1 MIRIEHLSYTI
12 GNKHILNNINCHIEK
27 GLIYGVI
34 GPNGSGKTTLLK
46 HLYKEIPSDKS
57 IRINGEYIED
67 YTYKEYARCSA
78 IVTQNQDMIE
88 GNLLVK
94 DLVLMG
100 RYPYKRPF
108 EPYDE
113 EDYDKVEGA
122 LVKVGLLTCANQS
135 FSTLSGGE
143 RQRVLIAKA
152 LCQETELLIM
162 DEPTNHLDLKHQVTL
177 KKLLQDFQGTV
188 ILTLHDLNFA
198 SQLCDR
204 LLLLKDGEVL
214 VEDNTEHVLRSKSLS
229 EAYELD
235 FHIKTE
241 EGHVNITPIYE

>member
-1 MIRIEHLSYTI
+1 MITIQNLSYTI
-12 GNKHILNNINCHIEK
+12 GNKHILNNIQCHIGK
-27 GLIYGVI
+27 GLIYGII

-46 HLYKEIPSDKS
+46 HLYKEIPSTNC
-57 IRINGEYIED
+57 ITINGRSIED
-67 YTYKEYARCSA
+67 YTHKEYARCSA

-88 GNLLVK
+88 GNLLVE
-94 DLVLMG
+94 DLILMG
-100 RYPYKRPF
+100 RYPYKKRF
-108 EPYDE
+108 EHYHE
-113 EDYDKVEGA
+113 EDYRKVEEA
-122 LVKVGLLTCANQS
+122 LAKVGLLTFANQN

-143 RQRVLIAKA
+143 RQRALIAKA

-177 KKLLQDFQGTV
+177 KKLLQDFQGTI

-204 LLLLKDGEVL
+204 LLLLKDGVVL
-214 VEDNTEHVLRSKSLS
+214 GEGTTQHVLSCQALS

-235 FHIKTE
+235 FHIKIE
-241 EGHVNITPIYE
+241 AAHVHITPIYE